1 MGAGGTER
9 IINALC
15 SAPHMKIKA
24 YLSALPSLIRKDFN
38 EEIYKIYVTD
48 ALQAISKNVEPV
60 GRCGY
65 IEKRYWD
72 VIHTKP
78 EDTRTAEEIIEHMKK
93 KLAQV

>member
-1 MGAGGTER
+1 MRYAVSK
-9 IINALC
+9 IN
-15 SAPHMKIKA
+15 SNQRDIA
-24 YLSALPSLIRKDFN
+24 YQV
-38 EEIYKIYVTD
+38 YVTD

-72 VIHTKP
+72 VIHPKP

-93 KLAQV
+93 KLARI